1 MKKIDKELL
10 TKAGKDRFLSDYH
23 YAVYEYYRSTKIIK
37 EFDIEGIDYAKA
49 MILDDGCGSG
59 GITVSLGE
67 ESALA
72 VGIDISPKFKDAAV
86 KLSNELKIDR
96 AKFIQ
101 SDGCALPFKNDV
113 FDLIISHSVIEHVN
127 DPLNYLHE
135 ACRILKPGG
144 ILFLE
149 TPPYYSFE
157 GTHLPKPAFPIPFQ
171 LFIPRTALYR
181 IYLFIGKRWPG
192 FFRDGRKGSALFCGM
207 ERGER
212 PRLEELNKMRIGKI
226 RRLVGKTQLSISSEK
241 LYHPSGFDK
250 IFPGFIISFLK
261 RFPLT
266 RNFVVNTYKIF
277 LLKTRKAV

>member
-1 MKKIDKELL
+1 MKTIDKKMLA
-10 TKAGKDRFLSDYH
+10 KAGKDRFLSDYH
-23 YAVYEYYRSTKIIK
+23 YAVYEYYRSAKIIK
-37 EFDIEGIDYAKA
+37 ELDLEGIDYDKTI
-49 MILDDGCGSG
+49 ILDDGCGSG

-67 ESALA
+67 ECALA
-72 VGIDISPKFKDAAV
+72 VGIDISPRFKNAAV
-86 KLSNELKIDR
+86 KLSDELKLDR

-101 SDGCALPFKNDV
+101 SDGCALPFKSDV

-127 DPLNYLHE
+127 DPLNYLSE

-181 IYLFIGKRWPG
+181 IYLFIGKRCPG
-192 FFRDGRKGSALFCGM
+192 FFRDGRKGSALFCGIA
-207 ERGER
+207 RGES
-212 PRLEELNKMRIGKI
+212 PRLEDLNKMKIGKI
-226 RRLVGKTQLSISSEK
+226 RRLVGKTKFSISSEK
-241 LYHPSGFDK
+241 LYHPNGFDK

-261 RFPLT
+261 WFPLT

-277 LLKTRKAV
+277 LVKSRKVE

>member
-1 MKKIDKELL
+1 MKTIDKELM

-37 EFDIEGIDYAKA
+37 EFDSEGIDYAKA
-49 MILDDGCGSG
+49 VILDDGCGSG

-86 KLSNELKIDR
+86 KLSDELKINR

-101 SDGCALPFKNDV
+101 SDGCALPFKNGV

-144 ILFLE
+144 LLFLE

-171 LFIPRTALYR
+171 LFIPRTVLYR
-181 IYLFIGKRWPG
+181 IYLFIGKRWPE

-207 ERGER
+207 EKGEH

-226 RRLVGKTQLSISSEK
+226 RRLVGKTQFSIYNEK

-250 IFPGFIISFLK
+250 IFPSFIISFLK
-261 RFPLT
+261 WLPLT

>member
-1 MKKIDKELL
+1 MLA
-10 TKAGKDRFLSDYH
+10 KAGEDRFLSDYH

-37 EFDIEGIDYAKA
+37 EFDNEGIDYAKA
-49 MILDDGCGSG
+49 VILDDGCGSG

-86 KLSNELKIDR
+86 KLSDELKINR

-101 SDGCALPFKNDV
+101 SDGCALPFKNSV

-127 DPLNYLHE
+127 DPLNYLQE

-181 IYLFIGKRWPG
+181 IYLFIGKRWPE
-192 FFRDGRKGSALFCGM
+192 FFRDGRKGSALLCGM
-207 ERGER
+207 ERGEH
-212 PRLEELNKMRIGKI
+212 PRLEELNKMKIGKI
-226 RRLVGKTQLSISSEK
+226 RRLVGKTQFSISREK
-241 LYHPSGFDK
+241 LYHPCGFDK

-261 RFPLT
+261 WLPLT

-277 LLKTRKAV
+277 LLKSRKAV